1 MRLYRTLAVCFPRS
15 YRAKLL
21 VIVFI
26 GTTLPVALLALWL
39 MLNNG
44 VPPEHVV
51 VGTLTAVCL
60 TLVGTLLTIVA
71 LYHLLAPVRCA
82 ADALDAYCDKHVLP
96 RLPELGLPGDE
107 DEMGRLLRGLNR
119 CLRGVDAGV
128 RELERHALHDTLTGA
143 VNRRGCDHLM
153 AEAVRAASATS
164 SPLVL
169 AMADVDN
176 LKPLND
182 EHGHATG
189 DHALVTLVS
198 SAERWLRRDEW
209 IGRWGGDEFLLVLHD
224 PLPDAMLRLTDWMQ
238 GLATPDEAIMPV
250 KISVGCAKWRP
261 GEDATQLYRR
271 ADRAMYDAKFAGGGQ
286 LVCHDLSEPP
296 QTPSV
301 AVADAPAASLD

>member
-21 VIVFI
+21 VIVFS
-26 GTTLPVALLALWL
+26 GTTLPVALLACWL

-44 VPPEHVV
+44 APPELVL

-60 TLVGTLLTIVA
+60 TLVGTLLAIIA
-71 LYHLLAPVRCA
+71 LYHLLAPLRCA
-82 ADALDAYCDKHVLP
+82 ADALDAYYDKHVLP
-96 RLPELGLPGDE
+96 QLPELGLPGEE

-119 CLRGVDAGV
+119 CLRGIDTGM
-128 RELERHALHDTLTGA
+128 RELEHQALQDTLTGA
-143 VNRRGCDHLM
+143 VNRRGCDQLM
-153 AEAVRAASATS
+153 AEAVRAATATS

-169 AMADVDN
+169 AVADLDN
-176 LKPLND
+176 LKPIND

-198 SAERWLRRDEW
+198 SAGRWLRRDEW

-224 PLPDAMLRLTDWMQ
+224 PLPGAMQRLTDWMED
-238 GLATPDEAIMPV
+238 LATPDEAMLPV
-250 KISVGCAKWRP
+250 KISVGCANWRP

-271 ADRAMYDAKFAGGGQ
+271 ADRAMYDAKSAGGGQ
-286 LVCHDLSEPP
+286 LVCHDLFEPP

-301 AVADAPAASLD
+301 AVADAPDASLD